1 MDCAGQKYLRRL
13 VSVVA
18 LSCEDVLEDVDFV
31 VALSCEDVLEDVDF
45 DLDTKDNNFFQW
57 APMRMP
63 VRNIGT
69 IVLNSSLES
78 MISIGRYSCGC
89 CVYKSCITNCNK
101 SNKSKKFGARSEC
114 QQIWQV

>member
-18 LSCEDVLEDVDFV
+18 LSG
-31 VALSCEDVLEDVDF
+31 EDVLEDVDF

-69 IVLNSSLES
+69 IVLNSSLEF
-78 MISIGRYSCGC
+78 MISIGRYSGGC
-89 CVYKSCITNCNK
+89 CVYKYVYNK
-101 SNKSKKFGARSEC
+101 L
-114 QQIWQV
+114 

>member
-89 CVYKSCITNCNK
+89 CVYKYVYNK
-101 SNKSKKFGARSEC
+101 L
-114 QQIWQV
+114 

>member
-101 SNKSKKFGARSEC
+101 SNKSKDK
-114 QQIWQV
+114 Q